1 MTSKKTILVA
11 EDEKAISSVIA
22 LKLQREGFDVI
33 CAYDGEEAIEK
44 MKKEKIDLLLL
55 DLVMPKKDGFEVLE
69 AMKKEK
75 IKIATIVSSN
85 LSQKEDMQKVL
96 SLGAV
101 DYFIKSETSISDV
114 IGHVKKV
121 LGL

>member
-1 MTSKKTILVA
+1 MKSDCVILVA
-11 EDEKAISSVIA
+11 EDEKPISSVIA
-22 LKLQREGFDVI
+22 LKLRKEGFEVV
-33 CAYDGEEAIEK
+33 CAYDGEEAIEEMRK
-44 MKKEKIDLLLL
+44 TKFDLLLL

-69 AMKKEK
+69 AMKNEK
-75 IKIATIVSSN
+75 IKVPTIVSSN

-96 SLGAV
+96 SLGAI

-114 IGHVKKV
+114 IVHVKKV